1 MGVLYDIITLA
12 MQTDAQVYAVV
23 VDKGLKSSEVL
34 GIKPRSQ

>member
-1 MGVLYDIITLA
+1 MGVLYDTITLA

-23 VDKGLKSSEVL
+23 VDNGLKISEVL